1 MTTPGRASLCA
12 ALLACAILPASL
24 AAQGARERLETLAK
38 DNGILYVKPL
48 TTGLGVAMNQ
58 GIFHTAAVHK
68 LLGFHIGVSV
78 GAMLVQDE
86 DNTFAPVLPGSVTY
100 RGVTF
105 SNPYGDPNAAAP
117 TPTVTGAGSGRVF
130 EPQGGYRTAIS
141 AAGGRPRDFALEF
154 PDGLDIPA
162 VPFAVIQGSLGLIL
176 GTEVSV
182 RFIPQIETTEEVG
195 SISATG
201 FGIKHSLSQYIP
213 LFPLD
218 VAAFGALQNLEV
230 GDYLDASATAYGLI
244 ASKNLG
250 PLTLY
255 GAGSREAAEVDVG
268 YTVQNPEN
276 NPGLPAHGTR
286 IGFTDKL
293 DPQTRLTFGAT
304 LNLLVLKISGDY
316 SLADRNAVSLK
327 VLLSFR

>member
-1 MTTPGRASLCA
+1 MTAPRRAFLFA
-12 ALLACAILPASL
+12 ALLACAALPASL
-24 AAQGARERLETLAK
+24 AAQDARERLETLAK

-58 GIFHTAAVHK
+58 GIFHTAAVHRT
-68 LLGFHIGVSV
+68 LGFHIGVSV
-78 GAMLVQDE
+78 GAMLVREE
-86 DNTFAPVLPGSVTY
+86 DDTFRPVLPGSVTY

-105 SNPYGDPNAAAP
+105 TNPYGDPNAAGV

-130 EPQGGYRTAIS
+130 EPQGSYRNAIV
-141 AAGGRPRDFALEF
+141 AAGGNPRHFALEF
-154 PDGLDIPA
+154 PEGFDIPA

-176 GTEVSV
+176 GTEVAV
-182 RFIPQIETTEEVG
+182 RFIPKIETTEEVG

-213 LFPLD
+213 LFPVD
-218 VAAFGALQNLEV
+218 VAVYGAVQNLEV
-230 GDYLDASATAYGLI
+230 GDYVDASATAYGLV

-255 GAGSREAAEVDVG
+255 GAGSVESADVDVG
-268 YTVQNPEN
+268 YTVQNPN
-276 NPGLPAHGTR
+276 NDPGLPAHGTR
-286 IGFTDKL
+286 VSFTDKL
-293 DPQTRLTFGAT
+293 DAQTRLTFGGT
-304 LNLLVLKISGDY
+304 LNLLALKISGDY
-316 SLADRNAVSLK
+316 SLADRNAVSAK